1 MFKKIKMLKL
11 KTKIAVIAFAIVF
24 VSSFVLAVFSTIR
37 VIQLEDIIEE
47 HINCSNVSCDHMM

>member
-24 VSSFVLAVFSTIR
+24 VSSFVLAIFSTIR
-37 VIQLEDIIEE
+37 VIQLENIIEE
-47 HINCSNVSCDHMM
+47 HINCSNISCDHMM

>member
-47 HINCSNVSCDHMM
+47 HINCSNVSCGHMM